1 VVGPCR
7 REIDTLAT
15 DFAPIPAPPPP
26 PVPIRLG
33 PADTSPAPAGT
44 PRGLTGRFAVAS
56 FATWLALLTPVV
68 VTLALRVQQVDPLHK
83 ERSLGLILGVG
94 AFLATVANPL
104 VGRLSD
110 RTTSRFG
117 RRRPWML
124 GGAIGGFAGLAII
137 ATVPSIPAI
146 MVGWAI
152 CQVAFNAL
160 LAALTAVIPDQFPV
174 AHRGRASGL
183 FGLSIQGSLMLG
195 AFVAQAF
202 VGRPVLQ
209 FLVPAAIAVLAIG
222 LFCVGL
228 PDRRLTRRPGPF
240 SAREFLGSFWVNPKA
255 HPDFGWAWMTRFL
268 ALFGTAIP
276 QAYLVYFLPARLGTS
291 PDHVAAQAATLIMI
305 SSVCT
310 VAMAAPGG
318 WFSDRM
324 GRRKPFVIGAAVLIG
339 IGLFLIATAPT
350 FAALAIAEVV
360 FGLGNGL
367 FLAVDL
373 ALITQVLPD
382 PETVGK
388 DLGVINIANALPQ
401 SLAPAI
407 APVVLLMGGYT
418 LLFCVAAASLALAAV
433 LVTRIQGTR

>member
-1 VVGPCR
+1 MP
-7 REIDTLAT
+7 
-15 DFAPIPAPPPP
+15 
-26 PVPIRLG
+26 LG
-33 PADTSPAPAGT
+33 
-44 PRGLTGRFAVAS
+44 LVGRFGLAS

-68 VTLALRVQQVDPLHK
+68 VTLALRVQQVDPVNK
-83 ERSLGLILGVG
+83 ERSLSLILGVG

-104 VGRLSD
+104 IGRLSD

-117 RRRPWML
+117 RRRPWMVGGAL
-124 GGAIGGFAGLAII
+124 GGFVGLAII

-152 CQVAFNAL
+152 SQLAFNAL
-160 LAALTAVIPDQFPV
+160 LAALTATIPDQFQV
-174 AHRGRASGL
+174 AHRGRVSGL
-183 FGLSIQGSLMLG
+183 FGLTIQGSLMIG

-209 FLVPAAIAVLAIG
+209 FLVPATIAILAIG

-228 PDRRLTRRPGPF
+228 PDRRLNRRPAPF
-240 SAREFLGSFWVNPKA
+240 SVREFFGSFWVNPKA
-255 HPDFGWAWMTRFL
+255 HPNFGWAWIVRFL

-291 PDHVAAQAATLIMI
+291 PSHVAGQAATLIMI

-310 VAMAAPGG
+310 VAMAGPGG
-318 WFSDRM
+318 WISDRI

-339 IGLFLIATAPT
+339 IGLFLLATAPT
-350 FAALAIAEVV
+350 FAALAVAEVV

-407 APVVLLMGGYT
+407 APAVLLMGGYT
-418 LLFCVAAASLALAAV
+418 LLFTVAAVSLVLAAI
-433 LVTRIQGTR
+433 LVTRIKGVR

>member
-1 VVGPCR
+1 MTAG
-7 REIDTLAT
+7 
-15 DFAPIPAPPPP
+15 P
-26 PVPIRLG
+26 PVP
-33 PADTSPAPAGT
+33 AAVPAGQDTPGTGST
-44 PRGLTGRFAVAS
+44 PRRMPLGLTLRFGTAS

-68 VTLALRVQQVDPLHK
+68 VTLALRVQQIDPANK

-104 VGRLSD
+104 IGRLSD
-110 RTTSRFG
+110 RTMSRFG
-117 RRRPWML
+117 RRRPWMV
-124 GGAIGGFAGLAII
+124 GGAVGGFVGLAII

-152 CQVAFNAL
+152 SQLAFNAL
-160 LAALTAVIPDQFPV
+160 LAALTATIPDQFQV
-174 AHRGRASGL
+174 AHRGRVSGL
-183 FGLSIQGSLMLG
+183 FGLTIQGSLMLG
-195 AFVAQAF
+195 AFVAAAF

-209 FLVPAAIAVLAIG
+209 FLVPATIAILAVG
-222 LFCVGL
+222 LFCFRL
-228 PDRRLTRRPGPF
+228 PDRRLTRRPAPF
-240 SAREFLGSFWVNPKA
+240 SVREFLGSFWVNPKA
-255 HPDFGWAWMTRFL
+255 HPNFGWAWMTRFL

-276 QAYLVYFLPARLGTS
+276 QAYLVYFLPDRLGTS
-291 PDHVAAQAATLIMI
+291 PENVAGQAATLIMI

-318 WFSDRM
+318 WLSDRM
-324 GRRKPFVIGAAVLIG
+324 GRRKPFVVAAAVLIG
-339 IGLFLIATAPT
+339 IGLFLIAVAPT
-350 FAALAIAEVV
+350 FAALAVAEVV

-373 ALITQVLPD
+373 ALVTQVLPD

-407 APVVLLMGGYT
+407 APMVLLAGGYT
-418 LLFCVAAASLALAAV
+418 LLFAIAAMSLVLAAI
-433 LVTRIQGTR
+433 LVTRIKGVS